1 MQKYS
6 VFFISTHFRCVL
18 LCVAVWTTLEFLKPF
33 RADPKCPPHGTL
45 LSLRQMV
52 KASIWGMF
60 AQSHAENPCQ
70 SDQESP
76 LALHTR
82 NLQPSTRQTGG
93 LQQTALLPAQP
104 CFTPRLLHIG
114 NKQCMITEIILK
126 KIRKMQ
132 ETGIQR
138 VQIMFCLSF
147 CLSSPSFKLHPTVPT
162 SLSLVTFLHL
172 LYSAAHHPFLPISIS
187 MPLLPPSP

>member
-1 MQKYS
+1 MFSSRYA
-6 VFFISTHFRCVL
+6 
-18 LCVAVWTTLEFLKPF
+18 AV
-33 RADPKCPPHGTL
+33 
-45 LSLRQMV
+45 LRQMV

-70 SDQESP
+70 SDQASP

-114 NKQCMITEIILK
+114 NKQCMITEIIK
-126 KIRKMQ
+126 KKKSIRCRKQ
-132 ETGIQR
+132 EYKGA
-138 VQIMFCLSF
+138 
-147 CLSSPSFKLHPTVPT
+147 KLCSASASAFH
-162 SLSLVTFLHL
+162 HL
-172 LYSAAHHPFLPISIS
+172 LSNSTPPY
-187 MPLLPPSP
+187 LPPSPWSHSYTSFTLQPITPSYQSAFPCHCFLLLHDAKKEQGRSQYLFKRDTVWH